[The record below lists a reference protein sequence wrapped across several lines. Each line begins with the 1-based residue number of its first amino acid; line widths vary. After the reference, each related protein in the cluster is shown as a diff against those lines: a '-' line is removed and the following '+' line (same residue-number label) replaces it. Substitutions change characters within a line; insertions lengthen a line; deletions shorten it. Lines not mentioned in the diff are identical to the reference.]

1 MQTWGVP
8 NGNLKHTVS
17 TACRP
22 GVFLSRAW
30 KSQTYRQYSMQTWG
44 VPNGN
49 LKHTVSTACRPGV
62 FLTEIS
68 NIPSVQHADLGVP
81 NGNLLST
88 GKSQTYHQYSMRTW
102 VFLTEISNIPSVQHA
117 DLGCS

>member
-17 TACRP
+17 TACRR
-22 GVFLSRAW
+22 GFLTEISNIPVQHADL
-30 KSQTYRQYSMQTWG
+30 G
-44 VPNGN
+44 PNGN

-68 NIPSVQHADLGVP
+68 NIPSVQHADLG
-81 NGNLLST
+81 
-88 GKSQTYHQYSMRTW
+88 
-102 VFLTEISNIPSVQHA
+102 
-117 DLGCS
+117 CS

>member
-1 MQTWGVP
+1 
-8 NGNLKHTVS
+8 
-17 TACRP
+17 
-22 GVFLSRAW
+22 
-30 KSQTYRQYSMQTWG
+30 MQTWG

-68 NIPSVQHADLGVP
+68 NIPSVQHADWGVP
-81 NGNLLST
+81 NGNLKHTVST
-88 GKSQTYHQYSMRTW
+88 ACRPG

>member
-22 GVFLSRAW
+22 GAFLMEISNIPSVQHAE
-30 KSQTYRQYSMQTWG
+30 SQTYRQYSMQTWG

-68 NIPSVQHADLGVP
+68 NIPSVQHADLG
-81 NGNLLST
+81 
-88 GKSQTYHQYSMRTW
+88 
-102 VFLTEISNIPSVQHA
+102 
-117 DLGCS
+117 CS

>member
-1 MQTWGVP
+1 MQIWGVP

-17 TACRP
+17 TASDLGC
-22 GVFLSRAW
+22 SEC

-68 NIPSVQHADLGVP
+68 NIPSVQHADLG
-81 NGNLLST
+81 
-88 GKSQTYHQYSMRTW
+88 
-102 VFLTEISNIPSVQHA
+102 
-117 DLGCS
+117 CS

>member
-22 GVFLSRAW
+22 GVFLMEIS
-30 KSQTYRQYSMQTWG
+30 KYRQYSMQTWG

-49 LKHTVSTACRPGV
+49 LKHT
-62 FLTEIS
+62 
-68 NIPSVQHADLGVP
+68 
-81 NGNLLST
+81 
-88 GKSQTYHQYSMRTW
+88 M
-102 VFLTEISNIPSVQHA
+102 SVQHA

>member
-22 GVFLSRAW
+22 GVFLTEI
-30 KSQTYRQYSMQTWG
+30 QTYRQYSMQTWG

-68 NIPSVQHADLGVP
+68 NIPSVQHADLG
-81 NGNLLST
+81 
-88 GKSQTYHQYSMRTW
+88 
-102 VFLTEISNIPSVQHA
+102 
-117 DLGCS
+117 CS

>member
-8 NGNLKHTVS
+8 NGNLKHTVQH
-17 TACRP
+17 ADN
-22 GVFLSRAW
+22 A
-30 KSQTYRQYSMQTWG
+30 QTYRQYSMQTWG

-68 NIPSVQHADLGVP
+68 NIPSVQHA
-81 NGNLLST
+81 
-88 GKSQTYHQYSMRTW
+88 
-102 VFLTEISNIPSVQHA
+102 EAISNIPSVQH
-117 DLGCS
+117 LGCS

>member
-8 NGNLKHTVS
+8 NGN
-17 TACRP
+17 P
-22 GVFLSRAW
+22 
-30 KSQTYRQYSMQTWG
+30 QTYRQYSMQTWG

-68 NIPSVQHADLGVP
+68 NIPSVQHADLG
-81 NGNLLST
+81 
-88 GKSQTYHQYSMRTW
+88 
-102 VFLTEISNIPSVQHA
+102 
-117 DLGCS
+117 CS

>member
-22 GVFLSRAW
+22 GFLTEMSVLTW

-68 NIPSVQHADLGVP
+68 NIPSVQHADLG
-81 NGNLLST
+81 
-88 GKSQTYHQYSMRTW
+88 
-102 VFLTEISNIPSVQHA
+102 
-117 DLGCS
+117 CS

>member
-8 NGNLKHTVS
+8 SSQTYRQYSMQK
-17 TACRP
+17 
-22 GVFLSRAW
+22 W

-62 FLTEIS
+62 FL
-68 NIPSVQHADLGVP
+68 
-81 NGNLLST
+81 
-88 GKSQTYHQYSMRTW
+88 M
-102 VFLTEISNIPSVQHA
+102 EISNIPSVQHA

>member
-22 GVFLSRAW
+22 GVFLTEW

-68 NIPSVQHADLGVP
+68 NIPSVQHADLG
-81 NGNLLST
+81 
-88 GKSQTYHQYSMRTW
+88 
-102 VFLTEISNIPSVQHA
+102 
-117 DLGCS
+117 CS

>member
-22 GVFLSRAW
+22 GVFLTEIS
-30 KSQTYRQYSMQTWG
+30 YRQYSMQTWG

-68 NIPSVQHADLGVP
+68 NIPSVQHADLG
-81 NGNLLST
+81 
-88 GKSQTYHQYSMRTW
+88 
-102 VFLTEISNIPSVQHA
+102 
-117 DLGCS
+117 CS

>member
-22 GVFLSRAW
+22 GVFPMEISNIPSVQHADLGCSEW

-49 LKHTVSTACRPGV
+49 LKHTISTACRPGV

-68 NIPSVQHADLGVP
+68 NIPSVQHADLG
-81 NGNLLST
+81 
-88 GKSQTYHQYSMRTW
+88 
-102 VFLTEISNIPSVQHA
+102 
-117 DLGCS
+117 CS

>member
-8 NGNLKHTVS
+8 NGNLKHTIS

-22 GVFLSRAW
+22 GVFLTEISNIPSVQHADLGFLTEISNIPSVQHAE
-30 KSQTYRQYSMQTWG
+30 SQTYRQYSMQTWG

-68 NIPSVQHADLGVP
+68 NIPSVQHADLG
-81 NGNLLST
+81 
-88 GKSQTYHQYSMRTW
+88 
-102 VFLTEISNIPSVQHA
+102 
-117 DLGCS
+117 CS